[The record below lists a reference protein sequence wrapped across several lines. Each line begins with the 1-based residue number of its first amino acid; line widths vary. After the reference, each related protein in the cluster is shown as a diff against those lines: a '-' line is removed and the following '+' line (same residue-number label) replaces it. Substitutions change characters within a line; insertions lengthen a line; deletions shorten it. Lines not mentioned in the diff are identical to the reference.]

1 MAGEATDF
9 TYVRKGHVT
18 VEVGDAL
25 QTAQGTVH
33 SLGCI
38 TGDFTVNDSFNEEA
52 AEEFDNW
59 CAHIA
64 AEQDPGAALAQVALG
79 QRVIEFNADMEMD
92 LSDANYATEYDAYK
106 SKSERQFQFTWEN
119 AAGDKQELFV
129 NGVYTSW
136 NRTARDGDGG
146 AGTTRVGVGF
156 HANSVVTDTITPAG
170 GGEGEG

>member
-1 MAGEATDF
+1 MADY

-25 QTAQGTVH
+25 ETAQVSVH

-38 TGDFTVNDSFNEEA
+38 TGDFTVNDSFNEET

-64 AEQDPGAALAQVALG
+64 AEQDPGAALEQVSLG
-79 QRVIEFNADMEMD
+79 QRVIEFTADIEMD
-92 LSDANYATEYDAYK
+92 LSDPNYATEYAAYK
-106 SKSERQFQFTWEN
+106 AKTPRQFQLTWEN
-119 AAGDKQELFV
+119 AGGDKQELFI
-129 NGVYTSW
+129 NGVYTQW

-146 AGTTRVGVGF
+146 AGTARVTIGF
-156 HANSVVTDTITPAG
+156 HANSVVTDTITAAG
-170 GGEGEG
+170 GE